1 MRAGAEA
8 AGSVRA
14 SGRIGQEIKLTVWDS
29 RGWVSFGIS
38 QQVLKA
44 SLNVFVCEI
53 THVSQ
58 IINPSFQFNH
68 PDVFASITAEV
79 EPDSAFVP
87 ALNGG
92 G

>member
-1 MRAGAEA
+1 M
-8 AGSVRA
+8 
-14 SGRIGQEIKLTVWDS
+14 WDS
-29 RGWVSFGIS
+29 LGWVSFGIS

-44 SLNVFVCEI
+44 ALNVFVCEI

-58 IINPSFQFNH
+58 TINPSFQFNH
-68 PDVFASITAEV
+68 PDVFASGTAEV
-79 EPDSAFVP
+79 EPDSPLIP